1 MRRLSRTCRFTT
13 SRTSTHALQGV
24 THATRAIFS
33 WQKSPER
40 QTFLCKVG
48 RACQAIFAATRGGP
62 AETLPGAP
70 PVAIRRRLH
79 RPPRLRGGLH
89 RPVLQLVQH
98 ATPVGSLVPEGL
110 LHLLQR
116 DEKLGGRGRQQ
127 RSGRS
132 VLLCRERACVV
143 VAPVSGTA
151 TPWCRQ
157 DAQARTAPLPS
168 DAAADSGSK
177 AGGDACAPVRPCCL
191 RRSAS
196 AYSHCPAGVVTSCKQ
211 QHTSSGSQS
220 RHALSTACACTACS
234 DADVGARLACVA
246 HVPAPHV
253 CHPSPASSPAGS
265 CLGLCGWGRSG
276 AAAPGSE
283 PAHRPRGR
291 CGGGGG
297 GWPCVAHRRPAQ
309 TSGHCRQACTHGLAN
324 DAGE

>member
-1 MRRLSRTCRFTT
+1 MGGAASSAAGARSSSAEQGACLLEAPASR
-13 SRTSTHALQGV
+13 
-24 THATRAIFS
+24 
-33 WQKSPER
+33 
-40 QTFLCKVG
+40 
-48 RACQAIFAATRGGP
+48 
-62 AETLPGAP
+62 
-70 PVAIRRRLH
+70 
-79 RPPRLRGGLH
+79 
-89 RPVLQLVQH
+89 
-98 ATPVGSLVPEGL
+98 
-110 LHLLQR
+110 
-116 DEKLGGRGRQQ
+116 
-127 RSGRS
+127 
-132 VLLCRERACVV
+132 
-143 VAPVSGTA
+143 TA

-157 DAQARTAPLPS
+157 DAQARTAALPS

-211 QHTSSGSQS
+211 EHTSSESQS

-234 DADVGARLACVA
+234 DADVGARLAMCQL
-246 HVPAPHV
+246 HRNV
-253 CHPSPASSPAGS
+253 CHPSPAISPAGS
-265 CLGLCGWGRSG
+265 CLGPCGWGRSG

-309 TSGHCRQACTHGLAN
+309 TSGHCRQACTRGLAN